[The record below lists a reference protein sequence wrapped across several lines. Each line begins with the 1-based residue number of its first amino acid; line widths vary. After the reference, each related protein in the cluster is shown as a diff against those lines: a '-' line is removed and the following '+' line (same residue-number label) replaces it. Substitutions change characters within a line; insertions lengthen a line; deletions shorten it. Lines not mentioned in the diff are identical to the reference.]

1 MTPQSHMM
9 ESILVSATSLI
20 PKRLPGSVTPSK
32 LDPYA
37 RKITLQIDKEEYELN
52 DRQSSAV
59 WFEDVSQ
66 V

>member
-1 MTPQSHMM
+1 MM

-20 PKRLPGSVTPSK
+20 PKRLAGSVTPSK
-32 LDPYA
+32 LDLNT
-37 RKITLQIDKEEYELN
+37 RKITLQIDKEEYE
-52 DRQSSAV
+52 RQSSAV